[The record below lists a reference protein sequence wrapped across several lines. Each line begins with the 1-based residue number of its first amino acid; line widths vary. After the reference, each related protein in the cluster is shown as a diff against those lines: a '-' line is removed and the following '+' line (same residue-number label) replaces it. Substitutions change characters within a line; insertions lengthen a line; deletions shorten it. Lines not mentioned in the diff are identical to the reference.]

1 MKARVLGALVGVAA
15 VLSGLLVASPAQAAD
30 GPVSARVYY
39 PGTSGSGGEA
49 SMDLDFTGRADVTL
63 RNIKVRDI
71 CPGDG
76 RPVRAVLVVHGTD
89 GSHVAIPPYF
99 SDTNG
104 CGSDGTH
111 FGSRGVGFSGG
122 WQIKSLSVKVCVYN
136 SSGNLKCVTSVS
148 RDNPYT

>member
-1 MKARVLGALVGVAA
+1 MKARALGTLVGVAA

-30 GPVSARVYY
+30 GPISARVYY

-49 SMDLDFTGRADVTL
+49 SMDIDFTGRSNITM

-76 RPVRAVLVVHGTD
+76 RPVRAVLVVHDTD
-89 GSHVAIPPYF
+89 GKSTAIPPYF

-104 CGSDGTH
+104 CGSDGTN
-111 FGSRGVGFSGG
+111 FGSRGLSLSDG
-122 WQIKSLSVKVCVYN
+122 WQFKSVSVKVCVYN
-136 SSGNLKCVTSVS
+136 STGNLKCVTSVS